1 MKIMVRTHP
10 SFGQVYVCQ
19 DFKNNIMKIM
29 VRTPPSF
36 GLVCVCQDFKNNI
49 K

>member
-1 MKIMVRTHP
+1 MKIMVRTPP
-10 SFGQVYVCQ
+10 SFGLVCVCQ

-36 GLVCVCQDFKNNI
+36 GLVCVCQDLKI
-49 K
+49 TL